1 MAGKADLLARLRQ
14 HGLKIAIDDFGT
26 GYSSLSSLRDMP
38 IDTLKIDKSF
48 IDGIALSRDSA
59 RLTQT
64 VIHLAVDLGLGIVAE
79 GAEKLE
85 QVEVLRSLGC
95 DLVQGYFFSRP
106 VPVAELE
113 RLLREGIGVTTSV
126 AK

>member
-1 MAGKADLLARLRQ
+1 
-14 HGLKIAIDDFGT
+14 
-26 GYSSLSSLRDMP
+26 MP